1 MTRKLSRREFVRDA
15 GGLVIG
21 FSMLD
26 AALAPQLLA
35 QPAVSSM
42 PGTVPPSPK
51 KLESWLHILPDGGVQ
66 VFTGKLEIGMGVDTA
81 LTQIVA
87 EELDLNP
94 ARVTFVLGDTA
105 TTTDQGGVGGSTSIS
120 QGSRP
125 LRNVSAAARAAL
137 VQRASQQLGVPVDQL
152 QVKDGVIS
160 VRGAGA
166 QTVRSAGLQAGP
178 TQITYGELASAI
190 AAEQD
195 LKVTGAGFALNV
207 EGTAK
212 PKNPATYTVVG
223 TSVPRIDIAPK
234 VLGTYQYITDVRVP
248 GMLHGRVIRPAGV
261 GATLVGVDD
270 SPAKNI
276 AGYVKTVV
284 EKDFVGVVCETEWAA
299 VKAARA
305 VKVTWSAPLQAFPEQ
320 KDLYSYMRAAKP
332 KATRQIPKTGDVDAA
347 LASAAKKID
356 ARYDTPFQSH
366 ATMGPGCG
374 VADVKSDGIT
384 TVWSGGQKPHAL
396 QKGYAQLLGVPL
408 ERVRVVWMQD
418 AGSYGRPGFEDAGAD
433 AVLLSKAV
441 GKPVRVQWMRHDM
454 TAWGAKGPA
463 CVYDLAA
470 AIDAQGN
477 VTGVRFISRAFSGGE
492 ILYLPDAAGNYLGAQ
507 LTGIKNT
514 TGVDEF
520 ADWGGAAPPYRFPSL
535 DASSHVLAGFHDVA
549 SPLRSTHLRDPEG
562 PATSF
567 AVESFIDELAAA
579 AGVDPLELRLKHID
593 EPRAKAA
600 LTAAAEK
607 AGWDKRVSPKKN
619 VTGDVVTGR
628 GIALGTRNG
637 TYVGTI
643 AEVQV
648 NRKTGDVKVT
658 RIVCSHDCGLIV
670 NPDALKSTIAANL
683 VQSLGRTIKEEVRF
697 DRSNVTS
704 VDWNTYP
711 VARASDV
718 PPVVDIV
725 LINRPDLPPGG
736 AGEPSSRPT
745 AAAIAN
751 AVFDATGARVRQIPL
766 TPENVKAAMSRT

>member
-15 GGLVIG
+15 SGLVVG

-35 QPAVSSM
+35 QTPIASA
-42 PGTVPPSPK
+42 VPPSPK

-81 LTQIVA
+81 LGQIVA
-87 EELDLNP
+87 EELDLSP
-94 ARVTFVLGDTA
+94 SRVTFVLGDTA
-105 TTTDQGGVGGSTSIS
+105 TTTDQGGVGGSTSVS
-120 QGSRP
+120 LGSRP

-137 VQRASQQLGVPVDQL
+137 VQRASQQLGVPVNQL
-152 QVKDGVIS
+152 EVRDGVVS
-160 VRGAGA
+160 TNVAAG
-166 QTVRSAGLQAGP
+166 RQARR
-178 TQITYGELASAI
+178 ITYGELAAAI

-207 EGTAK
+207 DGGAK
-212 PKNPATYTVVG
+212 PKDPSAYTVVG
-223 TSVPRIDIAPK
+223 TSVPRVDIAPK
-234 VLGTYQYITDVRVP
+234 VLGTFHYVVDVRVP

-261 GATLVGVDD
+261 GASVVSVDD
-270 SPAKNI
+270 SAARSI
-276 AGYVKTVV
+276 TGYVKTVV
-284 EKDFVGVVCETEWAA
+284 EKDFVGVVCRTEWGA
-299 VKAARA
+299 VKASKA
-305 VKVTWSAPLQAFPEQ
+305 VKITWSAPLQAFPEQ
-320 KDLYSYMRAAKP
+320 KDLYSYMRAATP
-332 KATRQIPKTGDVDAA
+332 KSTRQIPKTGDVDAA
-347 LASAAKKID
+347 LAGAAKKLD
-356 ARYDTPFQSH
+356 AKYDVPFQSH

-374 VADVKSDGIT
+374 VADVRMDGVT

-396 QKGYAQLLGVPL
+396 QKGYAQLLGVPA

-441 GKPVRVQWMRHDM
+441 GTPVRVQWMRHDM

-463 CVYDLAA
+463 CVYDLAG

-477 VTGVRFISRAFSGGE
+477 VTGVRFVSRAFSGGE

-520 ADWGGAAPPYRFPSL
+520 ADWGGAAPPYRFLNL
-535 DASSHVLAGFHDVA
+535 DASAHVLAGFHDNA

-567 AVESFIDELAAA
+567 AVECFMDELAAA

-593 EPRAKAA
+593 EPRAKNV
-600 LTAAAEK
+600 LRVAAEK
-607 AGWDKRVSPKKN
+607 HGWDSRVSPKKSN
-619 VTGDVVTGR
+619 TGNVVTGR
-628 GIALGTRNG
+628 GIALGVRNG

-643 AEVQV
+643 AEVEV
-648 NRKTGDVKVT
+648 NRTSGVVKVT
-658 RIVCSHDCGLIV
+658 RLVCAHDCGLIV
-670 NPDALKSTIAANL
+670 NPEALRGTIAANL
-683 VQSLGRTIKEEVRF
+683 VQSLGRTTKEEVMF

-704 VDWNTYP
+704 VDWNSYK

-718 PPVVDIV
+718 PAVVDIV

-751 AVFDATGARVRQIPL
+751 AVFDATGVRIRQIPL
-766 TPENVKAAMSRT
+766 SPDKVKAALA

>member
-1 MTRKLSRREFVRDA
+1 MTRRVSRREFVRDA

-26 AALAPQLLA
+26 AGLAPQLFA
-35 QPAVSSM
+35 QSPVAT
-42 PGTVPPSPK
+42 TVPPSPK
-51 KLESWLHILPDGGVQ
+51 KLESWLHVLPDGGVQ

-87 EELDLNP
+87 EELDLSP
-94 ARVTFVLGDTA
+94 SRVKFVLGDTA

-120 QGSRP
+120 QGARP

-137 VQRASQQLGVPVDQL
+137 VQRAAQQLGVPADQL
-152 QVKDGVIS
+152 QVRDGVIS
-160 VRGAGA
+160 VRGAG
-166 QTVRSAGLQAGP
+166 QPRQV
-178 TQITYGELASAI
+178 TYGQLAAAI

-207 EGTAK
+207 EGPAK
-212 PKNPATYTVVG
+212 PKDPSTYTVVG
-223 TSVPRIDIAPK
+223 TSVPRVDTAPK

-270 SPAKNI
+270 SSAKNI
-276 AGYVKTVV
+276 AGYVRTVV

-299 VKAARA
+299 VKAAKA

-347 LASAAKKID
+347 LASAAKKVD

-374 VADVKSDGIT
+374 VADVRPDGVT

-396 QKGYAQLLGVPL
+396 QKGYAQLLGVPA

-441 GKPVRVQWMRHDM
+441 RKPVRVQWMRHDM

-463 CVYDLAA
+463 CIFDLAG

-477 VTGVRFISRAFSGGE
+477 VTGVRFVSRAFSGGE
-492 ILYLPDAAGNYLGAQ
+492 ILYLPDSAGNFLGAQ
-507 LTGIKNT
+507 LTGVKNT
-514 TGVDEF
+514 TGVDEY
-520 ADWGGAAPPYRFPSL
+520 ADWGGAAPAYRFPSL
-535 DASSHVLAGFHDVA
+535 DASAHVLDSFHDVA

-562 PATSF
+562 PATTF

-619 VTGDVVTGR
+619 ITGDVVSGR

-643 AEVQV
+643 ADVQV
-648 NRKTGDVKVT
+648 NRKTGEVKVT
-658 RIVCSHDCGLIV
+658 RLVCSHDCGLIV

-683 VQSLGRTIKEEVRF
+683 VQSLGRTTKEEVRF

-725 LINRPDLPPGG
+725 LINRTDLPPGG

-766 TPENVKAAMSRT
+766 TPANVKAAMTRT

>member
-15 GGLVIG
+15 GGLVVG

-35 QPAVSSM
+35 QSAA
-42 PGTVPPSPK
+42 TAVPPSPK
-51 KLESWLHILPDGGVQ
+51 KLESWLHILPDGSVQ

-81 LTQIVA
+81 LGQIVA

-94 ARVTFVLGDTA
+94 SRVKFVLGDTA
-105 TTTDQGGVGGSTSIS
+105 TTTDQGGVGGSTSVS
-120 QGSRP
+120 LGSRP

-137 VQRASQQLGVPVDQL
+137 VQRASQRLGVPADQL
-152 QVKDGVIS
+152 KVHDGVIT
-160 VRGAGA
+160 AGA
-166 QTVRSAGLQAGP
+166 KRV
-178 TQITYGELASAI
+178 TYGELAAAI

-195 LKVTGAGFALNV
+195 LKVSGAGFALNV
-207 EGTAK
+207 ESSAK
-212 PKNPATYTVVG
+212 PKDPSSYTVVG
-223 TSVPRIDIAPK
+223 TSVPRVDMAPK
-234 VLGTYQYITDVRVP
+234 ILGTYKYIVDVRVP

-261 GATLVGVDD
+261 GASVVSVDE
-270 SPAKNI
+270 SPAVNI

-284 EKDFVGVVCETEWAA
+284 EKDFVGVVCQSEWAA
-299 VKAARA
+299 VKASRA
-305 VKVTWSAPLQAFPEQ
+305 VKVAWSAPLQAFPEQ
-320 KDLYSYMRAAKP
+320 KDLYAYMRAATP
-332 KATRQIPKTGDVDAA
+332 KSTRQIPKVGDVDAA
-347 LASAAKKID
+347 LAGATKKLEAK
-356 ARYDTPFQSH
+356 YDVPFQSH
-366 ATMGPGCG
+366 ATMGPGCA
-374 VADVKSDGIT
+374 VADVRPDGIT

-396 QKGYAQLLGVPL
+396 QKGYAQLLGIPTD
-408 ERVRVVWMQD
+408 RVRVVWMQD

-463 CVYDLAA
+463 CVYDLAG

-477 VTGVRFISRAFSGGE
+477 VTAVRFVSRAFSGGE

-520 ADWGGAAPPYRFPSL
+520 ADWGGAAPPYRFANL
-535 DASSHVLAGFHDVA
+535 DASSHVLAGFHDSA

-567 AVESFIDELAAA
+567 AVECFIDELAAA
-579 AGVDPLELRLKHID
+579 AGVDPLDLRLKHID
-593 EPRAKAA
+593 EPRARYA
-600 LTAAAEK
+600 LRAAADK
-607 AGWDKRVSPKKN
+607 FGWDPRVSPKPN
-619 VTGDVVTGR
+619 STGNTVTGR
-628 GIALGTRNG
+628 GIALGVRNG
-637 TYVGTI
+637 TYVGTV

-648 NRKTGDVKVT
+648 NRTSGVVKVT
-658 RIVCSHDCGLIV
+658 RLVCSHDCGLIV
-670 NPDALKSTIAANL
+670 NPEALKGTIAANL
-683 VQSLGRTIKEEVRF
+683 VQSLGRTTKEEVMF
-697 DRSNVTS
+697 DRSSVTS
-704 VDWNTYP
+704 VDWNSYK

-718 PPVVDIV
+718 PAVVDIV
-725 LINRPDLPPGG
+725 LINRPELPPGG

-751 AVFDATGARVRQIPL
+751 AVFDATGVRIRQIPL
-766 TPENVKAAMSRT
+766 SPEKVKAALQA

>member
-1 MTRKLSRREFVRDA
+1 MTRRVSRREFVRDA

-26 AALAPQLLA
+26 AALAPQALA
-35 QPAVSSM
+35 QSAVSSA
-42 PGTVPPSPK
+42 VPPPPT
-51 KLESWLHILPDGGVQ
+51 KLESWLRILPDGGVQ

-81 LTQIVA
+81 LMQIVA

-94 ARVTFVLGDTA
+94 SRVKFVFGDTA

-120 QGSRP
+120 LGSRP

-137 VQRASQQLGVPVDQL
+137 VERASKQLGVPVDQL
-152 QVKDGVIS
+152 QVRDGVIS
-160 VRGAGA
+160 
-166 QTVRSAGLQAGP
+166 VRSAGLQAGQ
-178 TQITYGELASAI
+178 TRQVTYGEIATAI
-190 AAEQD
+190 VAEQN

-212 PKNPATYTVVG
+212 PKDPSTYTVVG
-223 TSVPRIDIAPK
+223 TSVPRVDTAPK

-248 GMLHGRVIRPAGV
+248 GMLHGRVIRPSGV
-261 GATLVGVDD
+261 GARFFSLDD
-270 SPAKNI
+270 TNARKI

-284 EKDFVGVVCETEWAA
+284 ENNFVGVVAETEWAA
-299 VKAARA
+299 IKASRA
-305 VKVTWSAPLQAFPEQ
+305 VKVTWTAPLQAFPDQ

-332 KATRQIPKTGDVDAA
+332 KATRQITKTGDVDAA
-347 LASAAKKID
+347 LTGAAKKVV
-356 ARYDTPFQSH
+356 ASYDTPFQSH

-374 VADVKSDGIT
+374 VADVRPDGIT

-396 QKGYAQLLGVPL
+396 QKGYAQLLGVPAD
-408 ERVRVVWMQD
+408 RVRVVWMQD

-463 CVYDLAA
+463 CIYDMAG
-470 AIDAQGN
+470 AIDAQGH
-477 VTGVRFISRAFSGGE
+477 VTGVRFVSRAFSGGE
-492 ILYLPDAAGNYLGAQ
+492 ILYLPDSAGNFLGGQ
-507 LTGIKNT
+507 LTGVKNT
-514 TGVDEF
+514 TGVDEY
-520 ADWGGAAPPYRFPSL
+520 ADWGGAAPGYRFPSL
-535 DASSHVLAGFHDVA
+535 DASAHVLDSFHDVA

-562 PATSF
+562 PATTF
-567 AVESFIDELAAA
+567 AVESFIDELAVA

-607 AGWDKRVSPKKN
+607 AGWDTRVSPKKN
-619 VTGDVVTGR
+619 ITGDVVTGR
-628 GIALGTRNG
+628 GIALGIRNG

-648 NRKTGDVKVT
+648 NRKTGAVKVT
-658 RIVCSHDCGLIV
+658 RLVCSHDCGLIV
-670 NPDALKSTIAANL
+670 NPDALKATIAANL
-683 VQSLGRTIKEEVRF
+683 VQSLGRTTKEEVMF

-704 VDWNTYP
+704 VDWVTYP

-766 TPENVKAAMSRT
+766 TPANVKAAISRI